1 MNRKIK
7 YIVLHC
13 TAGAPQQ
20 KTENIKDYWRRVLG
34 WRTVGYHKLVNVD
47 GTIETL
53 QPDNLPTNG
62 VRGFNQ
68 TSIHICYKGG
78 LNGIDTRTPKQKESL
93 LKLVKEYKKKYP
105 TAFVLGHRD
114 LSPDLNKD
122 GKITPNEWVKI
133 CPCFSAINEYSK
145 I

>member
-1 MNRKIK
+1 MRNIK

-20 KTENIKDYWRRVLG
+20 KTESIRDYWRRVLG
-34 WRTVGYHKLVNVD
+34 WKTVGYHKLVNED

-78 LNGIDTRTPKQKESL
+78 LNGIDTRTPQQKESL
-93 LKLVKEYKKKYP
+93 LKLVKEYKNKYP

>member
-1 MNRKIK
+1 MRKIK

-13 TAGAPQQ
+13 TAGTPQQ
-20 KTENIKDYWRRVLG
+20 KTESIKDYWRRVLG
-34 WRTVGYHKLVNVD
+34 WRTVGYHKLVNED

-53 QPDNLPTNG
+53 QPDDLPTNG

-78 LNGIDTRTPKQKESL
+78 LNGIDTRTPQQKESL

-122 GKITPNEWVKI
+122 GKITQNEWVKI